1 MVRPTLVRSVALAA
15 ALATAFAVSGCRKEE
30 KSDAGEQVRPVKTV
44 TLTAGDLTR
53 TIRYSGSVRARVET
67 ALGFRVP
74 GKIVER
80 RVDIGARVTTGQA
93 LARLD
98 PTDLELALKTAE
110 ANVAAARSRV
120 KVAEDSR
127 ARARALNTKGFV
139 ADASFDRAQLESD
152 QAVAALEAAVS
163 ARDQAAN
170 QMGYAD
176 LLADAEGIVTDVR
189 ADVGQVV
196 AAGTPVAVLARDG
209 EKEVA
214 IAVPEQDV
222 VHFVRDQAVEVSF
235 WADSRLRLEGRVRE
249 IAGSADPASRTYAIR
264 VTLPADA
271 SVRLGMTATV
281 EARVPVAAGSVVV
294 PLAALAGT
302 GASPRVWLLDTA
314 TATVTPRDVVLGP
327 VTPGG
332 IRILDGLKPGDRVV
346 VAGVQFLTPGRK
358 VALAAETSGAAA
370 PAASPVR

>member
-1 MVRPTLVRSVALAA
+1 MTSFPPRRAA
-15 ALATAFAVSGCRKEE
+15 ALAAVLIAAAALAGCREE
-30 KSDAGEQVRPVKTV
+30 KAESAGAAIRPVKTMTV
-44 TLTAGDLTR
+44 AAGDVTR

-80 RVDIGARVTTGQA
+80 RVDIGARVEAGRV

-110 ANVAAARSRV
+110 ANVLAARSRL

-127 ARARALNTKGFV
+127 GRTRALNTKGFV
-139 ADASFDRAQLESD
+139 ADANLDRATLDVD

-170 QMGYAD
+170 QMGYTD
-176 LLADAEGIVTDVR
+176 LVADAEGIVTDIR

-196 AAGTPVAVLARDG
+196 AAGTPVAVVARDD

-222 VHFVRDQAVEVSF
+222 VRFSKDQAVDVSF
-235 WADSRLRLEGRVRE
+235 WADEGLRLAGRVRE
-249 IAGSADPASRTYAIR
+249 IAGSADPASRTYSIR
-264 VTLPADA
+264 VTLPDDPR
-271 SVRLGMTATV
+271 VRLGMTAMV

-294 PLAALAGT
+294 PLSALAAEGGT
-302 GASPRVWLLDTA
+302 NRVWVVDTA
-314 TATVTPRDVVLGP
+314 TATVMPRDVILGP
-327 VTPGG
+327 VAPEGV
-332 IRILDGLKPGDRVV
+332 RILSGLTPGDRVV
-346 VAGVQFLTPGRK
+346 TAGIQFLVPGKK
-358 VALAAETSGAAA
+358 VALPAETAAA
-370 PAASPVR
+370 TPAH

>member
-1 MVRPTLVRSVALAA
+1 MGLAVTLALAGCKKDEA
-15 ALATAFAVSGCRKEE
+15 ADKAA
-30 KSDAGEQVRPVKTV
+30 DAVRPVKTM
-44 TLTAGDLTR
+44 TITAGGTTR
-53 TIRYSGSVRARVET
+53 AIRFSGSVRARVET

-80 RVDIGARVTTGQA
+80 RVDIGARVEPGRV

-98 PTDLELALKTAE
+98 PADLELALKTAE

-120 KVAEDSR
+120 KVADDGL

-139 ADASFDRAQLESD
+139 ADANLDRARLDAD
-152 QAVAALEAAVS
+152 QAAAALEAAVS

-170 QMGYAD
+170 QMTYAD
-176 LLADAEGIVTDVR
+176 LVADAAGIVTDIR

-222 VHFVRDQAVEVSF
+222 VRFALDQAVEVRF
-235 WADSRLRLEGRVRE
+235 WADREIGLAGRVRE

-264 VTLPADA
+264 VTLPPDPR
-271 SVRLGMTATV
+271 VRLGMTATV

-294 PLAALAGT
+294 PLTAVAGEP
-302 GASPRVWLLDTA
+302 GRPRVWIVDTA
-314 TATVTPRDVVLGP
+314 TATVRPRDIVLGP
-327 VTPGG
+327 ATDDGV
-332 IRILDGLKPGDRVV
+332 RVLDGLAPGDRVV
-346 VAGVQFLTPGRK
+346 TAGVQFLTPGKK
-358 VALAAETSGAAA
+358 VALPAE
-370 PAASPVR
+370 PAVATPTVVAR